1 MTFITSEFEYSVGAP
16 IGHVNRVVQAALR
29 GAGFE
34 ISHPSLTVIEARR
47 GSKITMAMLG
57 GFALKK
63 IPIVASLQLEP
74 AEHGCYLAVKLA
86 DEWSVLYGQASA
98 VAKRYHEVFAD
109 VQQAIDGALRQLTPA
124 VRAYSSYE
132 CSKKQASVPWTNVA
146 EWMEDVG
153 GRAALQSQ
161 ALLTGEWGKAK
172 RPWDDVE
179 QVHFESSAGVALL
192 TIVDVQAM
200 LDTGTL
206 IATRADSLP
215 PDLLNE
221 MARLQAHVEQALSG
235 RSGVAIIPLG
245 DAEVPALQFLRQQA
259 SLRNHLPV
267 RTLLEC
273 TDCHARRLSN
283 ADYQKILARNKALRS
298 IGGGVGAAI
307 SRGRITPFVLFG
319 RVMSFAKLDPD
330 FSCHVCQGMSASES
344 IVAMCSKCGHMQP
357 QAVLTT
363 CVNRECTYDLRTL
376 LPQERLWSDR
386 EAEITRPPVGTAAKW
401 LPDPTGRHE
410 LRYWN
415 GHDWTVHVAG
425 DGQATTYALKDRSG
439 ADRLARPARP
449 AHRHDGGSG
458 RCPSVTTT
466 HPKRRGGN
474 EAMPGGLIRCEYCG
488 QTNRVPAVATGTA
501 RCGKCHQPLPWIT
514 NAA

>member
-1 MTFITSEFEYSVGAP
+1 MTFITSEFERSVGAP
-16 IGHVNRVVQAALR
+16 IGHVNRVVQDALR
-29 GAGFE
+29 AAGFE

-47 GSKITMAMLG
+47 GSKVAMAMLG

-63 IPIVASLQLEP
+63 IPIVASVQFES
-74 AEHGCYLAVKLA
+74 AGHGCYLAVKLA
-86 DEWSVLYGQASA
+86 DEWSVLYGAASA
-98 VAKRYHEVFAD
+98 AAKRYHEVFSD
-109 VQQAIDGALRQLTPA
+109 VQQAIDGALWQLTPA
-124 VRAYSSYE
+124 VRADRTHE
-132 CSKKQASVPWTNVA
+132 CSKKQASVFWTKVA

-153 GRAALQSQ
+153 GRVALQSQ
-161 ALLTGEWGKAK
+161 AVLTGDWSKGK

-179 QVHFESSAGVALL
+179 QVRFESSAGTALL
-192 TIVDVQAM
+192 TIVDVQAIV
-200 LDTGTL
+200 DTGTL

-221 MARLQAHVEQALSG
+221 MARLQAHVEQSLSG
-235 RSGVAIIPLG
+235 CSGVATISLG
-245 DAEVPALQFLRQQA
+245 DAEVPALEFLRQQA
-259 SLRNHLPV
+259 SLRNRLPV

-283 ADYQKILARNKALRS
+283 PDYQKILARNKALRN

-344 IVAMCSKCGHMQP
+344 IVAMCSKCGQKQP

-363 CVNRECTYDLRTL
+363 CVNRECKYDLRASV
-376 LPQERLWSDR
+376 PRERLWSDR
-386 EAEITRPPVGTAAKW
+386 EDGVTRPPVGTTAMW

-415 GHDWTVHVAG
+415 GHDWTVHVAD
-425 DGQATTYALKDRSG
+425 DGQATTDALEDLSG
-439 ADRLARPARP
+439 ADRLAMPARP
-449 AHRHDGGSG
+449 ARRYDGG
-458 RCPSVTTT
+458 
-466 HPKRRGGN
+466 
-474 EAMPGGLIRCEYCG
+474 IRAH
-488 QTNRVPAVATGTA
+488 QT
-501 RCGKCHQPLPWIT
+501 L
-514 NAA
+514 